1 MQNDDYYLIEKQ
13 IGYEFHNRKLL
24 QQAFTRKSYT
34 NETHDGDNNE
44 VLEFIGDKVLD
55 MVVVKAL
62 SEYFGDINDSDEYE
76 CEYSEG
82 KLTEIKKK
90 LVESKML
97 SARIDELGFADLLIL
112 GKGDIKINAQNDIH
126 VKEDLFEAILGA
138 VALDSDW
145 DMQSMQ
151 DVVEMMLHLNHYIEN
166 DDSEVL
172 DYVSLIQQ
180 WQQKRIGELPDYCFK
195 SKDDYNRYRII
206 NCWNLN
212 QRKRIEA
219 GEGNIACELRID
231 NGEPFVGFGYSKS
244 QARMIAAELAYDY
257 LNRNG
262 LLYTM
267 SDEIDEPSP
276 EKAINQLQEL
286 AQKGYFSMPVYEFK
300 ETHDDNGNPIWTC
313 KCSIKDLDEF
323 YYQTSYSKKAAKKQA
338 AYQTL
343 LAVLESENGGDQ

>member
-1 MQNDDYYLIEKQ
+1 MNEKLFEEDLSISYLRAIAAQAQVTFELNHRDEDSKDVDLKQ
-13 IGYEFHNRKLL
+13 
-24 QQAFTRKSYT
+24 QT
-34 NETHDGDNNE
+34 
-44 VLEFIGDKVLD
+44 V
-55 MVVVKAL
+55 
-62 SEYFGDINDSDEYE
+62 NDSGEPFNVEFSVQLKATYTLDDE
-76 CEYSEG
+76 
-82 KLTEIKKK
+82 
-90 LVESKML
+90 
-97 SARIDELGFADLLIL
+97 
-112 GKGDIKINAQNDIH
+112 
-126 VKEDLFEAILGA
+126 
-138 VALDSDW
+138 
-145 DMQSMQ
+145 
-151 DVVEMMLHLNHYIEN
+151 
-166 DDSEVL
+166 
-172 DYVSLIQQ
+172 
-180 WQQKRIGELPDYCFK
+180 
-195 SKDDYNRYRII
+195 
-206 NCWNLN
+206 
-212 QRKRIEA
+212 KRIES
-219 GEGNIACELRID
+219 GDGDIVCELRID

-323 YYQTSYSKKAAKKQA
+323 YYQTSYSKKEAKKQA

>member
-13 IGYEFHNRKLL
+13 IGYEFHNRMLL

-62 SEYFGDINDSDEYE
+62 SEYFGDINDRDEYE

-97 SARIDELGFADLLIL
+97 SARIDELGFADLLVL

-151 DVVEMMLHLNHYIEN
+151 DVVEMMLHLTHYIEN

-219 GEGNIACELRID
+219 GEGNIVCELRID

-300 ETHDDNGNPIWTC
+300 ETHDDNGNPIWKC
-313 KCSIKDLDEF
+313 KCIIKDLDEF
-323 YYQTSYSKKAAKKQA
+323 YYQTSYSKKEAKKHA

>member
-13 IGYEFHNRKLL
+13 IGYEFHNRMLL

-62 SEYFGDINDSDEYE
+62 SEYFGDINDCDEYE

-151 DVVEMMLHLNHYIEN
+151 DVVERMLHLNHYIEN

-219 GEGNIACELRID
+219 GEGNIVCELRID

>member
-1 MQNDDYYLIEKQ
+1 MQKDDYSLIEKQ
-13 IGYEFHNRKLL
+13 IGYEFHNRMLL

-55 MVVVKAL
+55 MMVIKAL
-62 SEYFGDINDSDEYE
+62 SEYFGDINDRDEYE

-145 DMQSMQ
+145 NMQSMQ
-151 DVVEMMLHLNHYIEN
+151 DAVEMMLHLDHYIQN
-166 DDSEVL
+166 GFADEV
-172 DYVSLIQQ
+172 DYVSIIQQ
-180 WQQKRIGELPDYCFK
+180 WQQKRTGELPDYCFET
-195 SKDDYNRYRII
+195 KDNYNRYRII
-206 NCWNLN
+206 HCWYSN
-212 QRKRIEA
+212 QRKRIES
-219 GEGNIACELRID
+219 GDGDIVCELRID

-257 LNRNG
+257 LNHND

-286 AQKGYFSMPVYEFK
+286 AQKGYFSMPIYEFK

-323 YYQTSYSKKAAKKQA
+323 YYQTSYSKKEAKKQA